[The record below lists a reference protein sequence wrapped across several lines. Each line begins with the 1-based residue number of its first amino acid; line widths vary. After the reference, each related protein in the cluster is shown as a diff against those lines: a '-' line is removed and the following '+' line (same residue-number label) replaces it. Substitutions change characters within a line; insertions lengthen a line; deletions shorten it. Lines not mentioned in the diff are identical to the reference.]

1 MSENTTTS
9 LQEKNILFFTGTM
22 NRGGTERVIVQLCKI
37 LKDKVGKIVVCSKGG
52 VGVKLLEEIGIKHIT
67 IPDIRAKNPVNICRC
82 TRILKR
88 IVKEENI
95 NVIHTHHR
103 MSAFYATI
111 LKWYKKYTVINT
123 CHNVFNDKKA
133 FNRFAYKHL
142 HLIAVGE
149 QVKKNV
155 VEFYG
160 LPSSQV
166 TVIHNAVEPFIGE
179 IQPVPTLQ
187 AWRKDGCVIAGYS
200 GRLSP
205 VKGLEYFVQAMP
217 IVKQSVPNA
226 KFAIVGDGE
235 EKARLTELVKAL
247 EMENDVVFLGYRT
260 DVQNVIG
267 QMDVIVLPSLT
278 EGLPLTPIEAFSVGR
293 PVVATAVDG
302 TPEVV
307 QDGKNGY
314 LISTKN
320 AGEIADKLIQLMLDK
335 RQRICFGESA
345 KQRYEEEFSFAMYAK
360 RITEYYQT
368 VCK

>member
-1 MSENTTTS
+1 
-9 LQEKNILFFTGTM
+9 M
-22 NRGGTERVIVQLCKI
+22 NRGGTERVIVQISKI
-37 LKDKVGKIVVCSKGG
+37 MQKHAGSVVVCSRGG
-52 VGVKLLEEIGIKHIT
+52 VGVKLLEEIGVKHIT
-67 IPDIRAKNPVNICRC
+67 IPDIRSKNPVHILRC
-82 TRILKR
+82 IRTLQRIIKAEK
-88 IVKEENI
+88 ID
-95 NVIHTHHR
+95 VIHTHHR
-103 MSAFYATI
+103 MAAFYATL

-205 VKGLEYFVQAMP
+205 VKGVEYFVQAVP
-217 IVKQSVPNA
+217 TVKTSVPNA
-226 KFAIVGDGE
+226 KFVIVGDGE
-235 EKARLTELVKAL
+235 EKERLVALVKEL
-247 EMENDVVFLGYRT
+247 ELEEDVVFLGYRT
-260 DVQNVIG
+260 DVQNIMS

-302 TPEVV
+302 TPEIV
-307 QDGKNGY
+307 QDGVNGY
-314 LISTKN
+314 LIPPRKVDEIAEKLVWILQDEEKRTAFGKN
-320 AGEIADKLIQLMLDK
+320 A
-335 RQRICFGESA
+335 QRRFA
-345 KQRYEEEFSFAMYAK
+345 EEFSFEIYEK
-360 RITEYYQT
+360 KITEYYQN
-368 VCK
+368 VCR